1 MIKLSAAIIMMGS
14 IFGLYKTEYDWPSY
28 AIAGDTLYS
37 VKTAS
42 TNAFNIPIPERGST
56 EVLRKD
62 YKVVAIDLT
71 GKKEET
77 VSTRHRLIPERPVGD
92 DHLMSTIGYYE
103 YIELNDAAPPVLW
116 GRKELKARLMQAA
129 GSPCTEREF
138 DQVLYDQ
145 QDSRVLYL
153 HCETRDI
160 AYRFELPAMEAT
172 PIPLGEATGTTPHVR
187 PTFFSAL
194 GQKVVFAKI
203 NGVMLE
209 IPLDAKDKAKK
220 TEKIEGNFIGPE
232 RRSEKSLIGIA
243 EGLRIYQLTQL
254 QANTAQV
261 SIEYDQQPLRIFSLP
276 TAIVN
281 CIAAKATYLPK
292 NKLVMWEVRGEIK
305 GKVVMYTL
313 HIETGVTH
321 RTVVSQVD

>member
-1 MIKLSAAIIMMGS
+1 
-14 IFGLYKTEYDWPSY
+14 
-28 AIAGDTLYS
+28 
-37 VKTAS
+37 
-42 TNAFNIPIPERGST
+42 
-56 EVLRKD
+56 
-62 YKVVAIDLT
+62 
-71 GKKEET
+71 
-77 VSTRHRLIPERPVGD
+77 
-92 DHLMSTIGYYE
+92 
-103 YIELNDAAPPVLW
+103 
-116 GRKELKARLMQAA
+116 
-129 GSPCTEREF
+129 
-138 DQVLYDQ
+138 
-145 QDSRVLYL
+145 
-153 HCETRDI
+153 
-160 AYRFELPAMEAT
+160 
-172 PIPLGEATGTTPHVR
+172 
-187 PTFFSAL
+187 
-194 GQKVVFAKI
+194 
-203 NGVMLE
+203 MLE
-209 IPLDAKDKAKK
+209 IPLDAKDNAKK
-220 TEKIEGNFIGPE
+220 TEKNEGNFIGPE